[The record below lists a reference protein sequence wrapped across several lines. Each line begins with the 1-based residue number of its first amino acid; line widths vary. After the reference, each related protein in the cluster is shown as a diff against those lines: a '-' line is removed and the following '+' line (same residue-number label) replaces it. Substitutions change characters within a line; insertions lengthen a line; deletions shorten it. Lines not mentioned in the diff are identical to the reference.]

1 MCVRGSWVQ
10 EFMKGTMSTA
20 RKAVTAASHGLTAA
34 VMRCFCALKSCTRGG
49 GGGVNKAEMGHKGWA
64 DYPRLRRG
72 LGITI

>member
-1 MCVRGSWVQ
+1 MRARFVGAGIYEGNYVNGKKSGHGCFTGIDGSRYEVLLRV
-10 EFMKGTMSTA
+10 EELHP
-20 RKAVTAASHGLTAA
+20 R
-34 VMRCFCALKSCTRGG
+34 G